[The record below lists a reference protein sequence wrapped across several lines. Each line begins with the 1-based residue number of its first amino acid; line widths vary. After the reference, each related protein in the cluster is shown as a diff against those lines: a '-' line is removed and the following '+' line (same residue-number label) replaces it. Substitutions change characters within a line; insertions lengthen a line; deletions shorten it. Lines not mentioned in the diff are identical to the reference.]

1 MRAESLIRIVAT
13 VSIALSISCAA
24 SPASDLGDG
33 TPADTLIVNANI
45 VTMDPARPRAEALA
59 VKGDRIAGIGTTADL
74 QALLAPE
81 TRVIDAHGQT
91 VIPGLVDGHLH
102 FANLGSGG
110 QTLDLGEAKNEAE
123 AAELVRRRAARA
135 EPGAWITGDGW
146 HTGNWT
152 VEAWPSRA
160 SLDEAAPNNPV
171 VLRGMH
177 GHASWANSRALLDS
191 GVTRATPD
199 PSGGK
204 VLKDP
209 ATGFPT
215 GILIEHA
222 QALVRPAGGVEEP
235 LTERVRKSIAL
246 ALSYGLTGAH
256 DMGTNLETVDAYQR
270 LIDAGE
276 FPFRITAYLRAV
288 NAGEEFARIIM
299 SEPSVDP
306 TLRLQVG
313 GIKVSID
320 GALGSRGAALMA
332 PYADEPDNIGVI
344 RVPYDQLYFI
354 IEQSLRR
361 GWTLAIHAIGDRG
374 NQMAL
379 DAIEQALARVPVE
392 DPRIRIEHA
401 QVLRPEDVPRFARLG
416 LITSWQWMHATLDMP
431 WAETR
436 VGPERI
442 RTAYAWRTLLDTGA
456 RLVGGSDEGARTF
469 SPFMGI
475 HAALTRQDAQG
486 NPAGGWFS
494 EQRLTR
500 EEALRSYTVDAAYV
514 AFLEDDLGS
523 LAVGKLAD
531 LVVLSKDIMTVPDA
545 EILTIEAVMTM
556 VGGRVAYERSPH

>member
-1 MRAESLIRIVAT
+1 
-13 VSIALSISCAA
+13 
-24 SPASDLGDG
+24 
-33 TPADTLIVNANI
+33 
-45 VTMDPARPRAEALA
+45 
-59 VKGDRIAGIGTTADL
+59 
-74 QALLAPE
+74 
-81 TRVIDAHGQT
+81 
-91 VIPGLVDGHLH
+91 
-102 FANLGSGG
+102 
-110 QTLDLGEAKNEAE
+110 
-123 AAELVRRRAARA
+123 
-135 EPGAWITGDGW
+135 
-146 HTGNWT
+146 
-152 VEAWPSRA
+152 
-160 SLDEAAPNNPV
+160 
-171 VLRGMH
+171 
-177 GHASWANSRALLDS
+177 
-191 GVTRATPD
+191 
-199 PSGGK
+199 
-204 VLKDP
+204 
-209 ATGFPT
+209 
-215 GILIEHA
+215 
-222 QALVRPAGGVEEP
+222 
-235 LTERVRKSIAL
+235 
-246 ALSYGLTGAH
+246 
-256 DMGTNLETVDAYQR
+256 
-270 LIDAGE
+270 
-276 FPFRITAYLRAV
+276 
-288 NAGEEFARIIM
+288 
-299 SEPSVDP
+299 
-306 TLRLQVG
+306 
-313 GIKVSID
+313 
-320 GALGSRGAALMA
+320 MA

-354 IEQSLRR
+354 VEQSLRR

>member
-1 MRAESLIRIVAT
+1 
-13 VSIALSISCAA
+13 
-24 SPASDLGDG
+24 
-33 TPADTLIVNANI
+33 
-45 VTMDPARPRAEALA
+45 
-59 VKGDRIAGIGTTADL
+59 
-74 QALLAPE
+74 
-81 TRVIDAHGQT
+81 
-91 VIPGLVDGHLH
+91 VDGHLH

-110 QTLDLGEAKNEAE
+110 QTLDLGEAKSEAE

-160 SLDEAAPNNPV
+160 SLDEAAPDNPV

-204 VLKDP
+204 VLRDP

-235 LTERVRKSIAL
+235 LIERVRKSIAL
-246 ALSYGLTGAH
+246 ALSHGLTGAH

-288 NAGEEFARIIM
+288 NAGEEFERLVM
-299 SEPSVDP
+299 SEPSLDP
-306 TLRLQVG
+306 ALRLQVG

-332 PYADEPDNIGVI
+332 PYADEPGNIGVI

-354 IEQSLRR
+354 IERSLRR

-379 DAIEQALARVPVE
+379 DAVEQALARVPVE

-475 HAALTRQDAQG
+475 HAAVTRQDAQG

>member
-1 MRAESLIRIVAT
+1 
-13 VSIALSISCAA
+13 
-24 SPASDLGDG
+24 
-33 TPADTLIVNANI
+33 
-45 VTMDPARPRAEALA
+45 
-59 VKGDRIAGIGTTADL
+59 
-74 QALLAPE
+74 
-81 TRVIDAHGQT
+81 
-91 VIPGLVDGHLH
+91 
-102 FANLGSGG
+102 
-110 QTLDLGEAKNEAE
+110 
-123 AAELVRRRAARA
+123 
-135 EPGAWITGDGW
+135 
-146 HTGNWT
+146 
-152 VEAWPSRA
+152 
-160 SLDEAAPNNPV
+160 
-171 VLRGMH
+171 MH

-379 DAIEQALARVPVE
+379 DAVEQALARVPVE

-401 QVLRPEDVPRFARLG
+401 QVLRPEDVPRFRRLG

-436 VGPERI
+436 IGPERI
-442 RTAYAWRTLLDTGA
+442 RTSYAWRTLLDTGA

-475 HAALTRQDAQG
+475 HAAVTRQDAQA
-486 NPAGGWFS
+486 NPAGGWFP
-494 EQRLTR
+494 EQCLTR
-500 EEALRSYTVDAAYV
+500 EEALRSYTVDAAYA
-514 AFLEDDLGS
+514 AFLEDDLGT
-523 LAVGKLAD
+523 LMPGKLAD
-531 LVVLSKDIMTVPDA
+531 LVILSKDIMTVPDE
-545 EILTIEAVMTM
+545 EILTIEAVVTI
-556 VGGRVAYERSPH
+556 VGGQVAFERGAQ